1 MAIKYLNP
9 KSYGEVLQ
17 RLINGYK
24 KVKGINPQG
33 LDLIKIKLEAMEQI
47 KESKKIIKLPEEKIT
62 DYTKDRPTEGPKAEV
77 EKFPKEN
84 VVREQSDL
92 IEDRINKTKSNN
104 EKTKKS
110 IFEISDELKEL
121 ADETRNTSVGDFLK
135 DYFNLPKK
143 TKKSDPSLIKGSSK
157 DKVTSAEDIIK
168 DDDFDPSGMAGG
180 GLAYLLGEEPV
191 KMGKGGAIKKA
202 LEEAL
207 KKLGNKV
214 TTADKIKRPESA
226 LTREMFN
233 DFNKRNKKIDKSRK
247 LTDDEIREYEEEIG
261 DSETWMETGTLEEAE
276 KALKDRKA
284 EEAYMYAQYK
294 MGRLDPVAGEKTRD
308 RMKFLQKRQEEA
320 ESIKDF
326 RLFGEDEI
334 DELDELERR
343 FEYLDLEDKAQN
355 ISKKMTGE
363 EIQKLKEINDSGY
376 VDFQKEIDKINR
388 NKKAYGGRIGFS
400 AGGID
405 KARRGFLK
413 LLGAGAGAAVTANT
427 GLFGLMKGGKKTAD
441 VAKVATKVAGVAP
454 NQPPSYLF
462 DLVKVIRA
470 KGKDITK
477 STQTIERETVKT
489 YKGVE
494 LHENPDGFRI
504 KAEGVSPHEGGKEIE
519 LMYSKTEEV
528 KDLGLETQK
537 SFDVTDYEEVTVRPD
552 PDGKMKDVEFYVDE
566 NDHNKLKK
574 IVEDETSE
582 KGGLGY
588 LIGEK

>member
-1 MAIKYLNP
+1 MAIKYLIP

-24 KVKGINPQG
+24 KVKDTNPQG

-47 KESKKIIKLPEEKIT
+47 RESKKIIKLPEEKIT
-62 DYTKDRPTEGPKAEV
+62 DYTKDRPIEGPKAEV
-77 EKFPKEN
+77 EKFPKEKI
-84 VVREQSDL
+84 VRKQSDL
-92 IEDRINKTKSNN
+92 
-104 EKTKKS
+104 
-110 IFEISDELKEL
+110 
-121 ADETRNTSVGDFLK
+121 
-135 DYFNLPKK
+135 
-143 TKKSDPSLIKGSSK
+143 
-157 DKVTSAEDIIK
+157 KVKPAEDMIK
-168 DDDFDPSGMAGG
+168 EDDFDPSGMASG

-191 KMGKGGAIKKA
+191 KMAGGGAIKKA
-202 LEEAL
+202 LEKAL

-226 LTREMFN
+226 LRKEMF
-233 DFNKRNKKIDKSRK
+233 DEFNKRNKKIDKKRR
-247 LTDDEIREYEEEIG
+247 LTNDEIADYEEELG
-261 DSETWMETGTLEEAE
+261 DSETWMSEGTVEEAE
-276 KALKDRKA
+276 EALKDRKA
-284 EEAYMYAQYK
+284 EIAYMYAQYK
-294 MGRLDPVAGEKTRD
+294 MGKLDPVAGEKTRD
-308 RMKFLQKRQEEA
+308 RMQFLKKREEEA

-334 DELDELERR
+334 DELDELEKR

-355 ISKKMTGE
+355 ISRKMTGE

-376 VDFQKEIDKINR
+376 VDFQKEIDRINK
-388 NKKAYGGRIGFS
+388 NKKAYGGRIGFF
-400 AGGID
+400 AGGIN

-413 LLGAGAGAAVTANT
+413 LLGVGAGAAVTANT

-454 NQPPSYLF
+454 NQPPRYLF
-462 DLVKVIRA
+462 DLVKVIRE

-477 STQTIERETVKT
+477 SAQTIERETVKT
-489 YKGVE
+489 YKGVD
-494 LHENPDGFRI
+494 LYENPDGFRI
-504 KAEGVSPHEGGKEIE
+504 KAEVGPYEDGKKIE

-537 SFDVTDYEEVTVRPD
+537 SFDVIDYEEVTVRPD
-552 PDGKMKDVEFYVDE
+552 PDGKMKDVDFYVDE
-566 NDHNKLKK
+566 NDHDKLKK